1 MMNLSPVESFY
12 RLIKTKSTAP
22 RWIIFILDL
31 VICFTAFLY
40 ANLLSTDMNLN
51 LLQNIEWVVPAAIVT
66 SLNVLFFRLLR
77 TYEGIIRL
85 SSIEEAIRCV
95 SAVSLSVFVLLT
107 YSIAAPLAGLPV
119 LLSYPILII
128 YFFTASFVI
137 FAYRLWV
144 KELYYRSAK
153 SALVSEDVFIFG
165 KTESGV
171 LLRKSIESIH
181 DKQYKVTGFIEN
193 NTELSGMTID
203 NIKIYTW
210 EKACEVMKKSGIS
223 LLFLASE
230 DLPLSRK
237 NEIAD
242 FCIENHIAIKIIPA
256 MQKWI
261 DGQLQPRQIENLRIE
276 DLLDRPSIRLAS
288 GNVQNFFSG
297 KRILVTGAAGSIGSE
312 ITKQLAGINTG
323 CLILCDNRET
333 GLYELQY
340 ELQQIPGIRSE
351 HLKVCICDI
360 RNQDI
365 MENIFRT
372 YKPEI
377 VFHAAAY
384 KHVPMMESHPCQAI
398 INNVMGTKILADLSV
413 KYGVDRF
420 VFISTDKAVNPSNV
434 MGASKR
440 IAEMYVTGLQNT
452 KKSEALKNGIESF
465 TYGGKIFATKKS
477 GTKFITTRFGNV
489 LGSNGSVIP
498 RFQQQIDR
506 GGPVTVTHPS
516 IIRYFMTIPEA
527 CYLVLEAGAM
537 GHGGEIFV
545 FDMGEPVNIATLA
558 KKMIKLSGFTPEKDI
573 SIHYTGLRPGEKL
586 YEELLH
592 KDEEVIPTHHSKIM
606 ISRVSNRGT
615 ANIFQKVDY
624 LIRLAIESQDTLVVK
639 QMKNIVVEYK
649 SRNSAYEKL
658 DNLQQEATTS
668 QPGYEK
674 QYELETIYLN
684 TTPIQK
690 TATWQPQF
698 FPNHH
703 LFLR

>member
-1 MMNLSPVESFY
+1 MNLSLVENFY
-12 RLIKTKSTAP
+12 RLITTKSTAP

-31 VICFTAFLY
+31 VICLTAFLY
-40 ANLLSTDMNLN
+40 ANLLSSDMNMTLI
-51 LLQNIEWVVPAAIVT
+51 QNFELVVPAAIVT
-66 SLNVLFFRLLR
+66 ALNILFFRLLR

-95 SAVSLSVFVLLT
+95 SAVSLTVFVLLMYT
-107 YSIAAPLAGLPV
+107 MVSAFAGWPALLPYSV
-119 LLSYPILII
+119 LII

-144 KELYYRSAK
+144 KELYYRSVK
-153 SALVSEDVFIFG
+153 SKFISENVFIFG

-171 LLRKSIESIH
+171 LLRKSIELIH
-181 DKQYKVTGFIEN
+181 DKQYRVTGFIESN
-193 NTELSGMTID
+193 NELSGMTID

-210 EKACEVMKKSGIS
+210 EKAGEVMKKSGIRF
-223 LLFLASE
+223 LFLASE
-230 DLPLSRK
+230 DLPLNKK

-242 FCIENHIAIKIIPA
+242 FCIENNITIKIIPA
-256 MQKWI
+256 VQKWI

-276 DLLDRPSIRLAS
+276 DLLDRPSIRSAS
-288 GNVQNFFSG
+288 GNVKSFFTG

-312 ITKQLAGINTG
+312 ISKQLAAIGTEL
-323 CLILCDNRET
+323 LILCDNRET

-340 ELQQIPGIRSE
+340 QLQQIPGLNRNQ
-351 HLKVCICDI
+351 LKVCISDI
-360 RNQDI
+360 RNEDI
-365 MENIFRT
+365 MENIFKT

-384 KHVPMMESHPCQAI
+384 KHVPMMENHPCQAI
-398 INNVMGTKILADLSV
+398 INNVLGTKIVADLAV

-440 IAEMYVTGLQNT
+440 IAEMYVTGLQNNQRSIT
-452 KKSEALKNGIESF
+452 RKNGIDRLS
-465 TYGGKIFATKKS
+465 YRSKIMMSEKPT
-477 GTKFITTRFGNV
+477 TRFITTRFGNV

-498 RFQQQIDR
+498 RFQQQIDS

-545 FDMGEPVNIATLA
+545 FDMGEPVNIAALA
-558 KKMIKLSGFTPEKDI
+558 RKMIKLSGYTPEKDI

-592 KDEEVIPTHHSKIM
+592 KDEEVIPTHHNKIM

-615 ANIFQKVDY
+615 VNIFQKVEY
-624 LIRLAIESQDTLVVK
+624 LIKLAIESKDTLVVK

-658 DNLQQEATTS
+658 DALPQETKPA
-668 QPGYEK
+668 QPRYEK
-674 QYELETIYLN
+674 EFEHQAIYLN
-684 TTPIQK
+684 TAPVQQ
-690 TATWQPQF
+690 TAAWQPHF
-698 FPNHH
+698 LPNHT